1 MHVFRSMQRPHINS
15 STTTAARRAV
25 WAGAVL
31 GLALA
36 WQPVVLAE
44 QAADPTAAE
53 EHADPLS
60 PAERKAFEGRT
71 LVRVSHASRSLIDEL
86 HEHSADIWTHMP
98 MVGRPIDAAVTH
110 QHAAAMVERGLAV
123 EVLIEDL
130 AAHYAEIRRA
140 INQRVVFDGDPT
152 GPGVDE
158 TDWYGAYRSLS
169 EFRVRW
175 ERIERLHPGLVSSEP
190 VGLSIEG
197 REIRAYRLSG
207 EGDPTT
213 KPAIVVIG
221 GTHAREW
228 SAHMATTW
236 AMEHLAT
243 TYGADPRTTRL
254 LDEIQFVFV
263 PMLNPD
269 GYKYSFEEDGWWRK
283 NRRGDGTTVWGVD
296 PNRNYSVSWG
306 TGVSHSRGS
315 EVYPGEAPFSEPETA
330 ALRDF
335 LLPMAGRVRG
345 LIDVHGSANAL
356 YAPWSHSGLL
366 PEERPVTIID
376 ASARMATA
384 VTRSAR
390 TSFRWEVPGSYGGT
404 SKDWGFDELG
414 ALSWTFEI
422 GPTGSHLGEGLRRWG
437 RGVHASLLEL
447 ADYVTRPVQLA
458 VAVDSR
464 GRPLQDKL
472 ETRDG
477 RDWLVVPIEASD
489 GTGEFEE
496 LRAFQR
502 LRDSDEYIPAVV
514 EHVSGVQYEVL
525 LGPLGCDGYVEG
537 FYLEATTTDGRVT
550 RAPESGE
557 MPVVLASYFEHAHRG
572 RTSTYWVVGDPGD
585 TATTGIWDRNGAQA
599 TPYQP
604 GDVNGWVTGRE
615 ATTPVEDGMV
625 NGRTTLVANGFNGP
639 SWMAQAASA
648 TLTAN
653 VWAVRPPGA
662 AGSELVISAAA
673 ADGTTQW
680 HEIGRVAA
688 DDELE
693 WTFHEFLLPSTL
705 VGRGTLDFRFEA
717 GVGQPGS
724 EGLLA
729 EYLIDRIWLVY
740 NRCDGHPGDF
750 NGDGALDVFDLLA
763 FQDAF
768 QARDPRADLDRDG
781 LHTVFDFLTMLHLL
795 GV

>member
-1 MHVFRSMQRPHINS
+1 MHMFRSKQRPQIDS
-15 STTTAARRAV
+15 STISAARRALS
-25 WAGAVL
+25 AGAVL
-31 GLALA
+31 GLLLVG
-36 WQPVVLAE
+36 QPVVLAAQANSQLASEE
-44 QAADPTAAE
+44 Q
-53 EHADPLS
+53 ADPLS
-60 PAERKAFEGRT
+60 PAEREAFEGRS
-71 LVRVSHASRSLIDEL
+71 LVRVSYASRSLIDEL
-86 HEHSADIWTHMP
+86 HERGTDIWTHMP

-110 QHAAAMVERGLAV
+110 QHAAALTERGFTV

-130 AAHYAEIRRA
+130 AAHYTDIRRA
-140 INQRVVFDGDPT
+140 INRRVVFDGDPMA
-152 GPGVDE
+152 PGVDE
-158 TDWYGAYRSLS
+158 TDWYAAYRSLS
-169 EFRVRW
+169 EYRVRW
-175 ERIERLHPGLVSSEP
+175 ERIERLHPGLVSSQP

-207 EGDPTT
+207 AGDPTT
-213 KPAIVVIG
+213 KPTIIVIG

-243 TYGADPRTTRL
+243 SYGTDPRATRL

-296 PNRNYSVSWG
+296 PNRNFSVSWG

-335 LLPMAGRVRG
+335 LLPMAGQVSG
-345 LIDVHGSANAL
+345 LIDVHGNAQAL
-356 YAPWSHSGLL
+356 YAPWSHSASL
-366 PEERPVTIID
+366 PDDRPTTIMD
-376 ASARMATA
+376 ASNRVGRAAGL
-384 VTRSAR
+384 
-390 TSFRWEVPGSYGGT
+390 WWGVPGLDGGT
-404 SKDWGFDELG
+404 SQDWGYGELG
-414 ALSWTFEI
+414 TLSWTFEV
-422 GPTGSHLGEGLRRWG
+422 GLTRSKLGEGLRRWG

-458 VAVDSR
+458 VAIDSR
-464 GRPLQDKL
+464 GRAVQDKV

-477 RDWLVVPIEASD
+477 RDWLIIPVEASD

-537 FYLEATTTDGRVT
+537 CYLEATTTDGRVT
-550 RAPESGE
+550 RVPETGE
-557 MPVVLASYFEHAHRG
+557 MTVVQPLYFERAHMG

-585 TATTGIWDRNGAQA
+585 TATTGIWERNGAQA

-604 GDVNGWVTGRE
+604 GGVKGWVTGRE

-625 NGRTTLVANGFNGP
+625 NGRTTLVGNGFRGP
-639 SWMAQAASA
+639 DWKDQAASA
-648 TLTAN
+648 TLAAN
-653 VWAVRPPGA
+653 VWAVRPPDA
-662 AGSELVISAAA
+662 ADSELVISAAA
-673 ADGTTQW
+673 ADGATPW
-680 HEIGRVAA
+680 YEIGRVAA
-688 DDELE
+688 GDELE
-693 WTFHEFLLPSTL
+693 WTFHEFLLPATL
-705 VGRGTLDFRFEA
+705 LGWDELEFRFEA

-750 NGDGALDVFDLLA
+750 NGDGVLDLYDLLA
-763 FQDAF
+763 FQVAF
-768 QARDPRADLDRDG
+768 QDRDPRADLDRDSRW
-781 LHTVFDFLTMLHLL
+781 TVFDFLTMLHLL
-795 GV
+795 DF